1 MAKVARSI
9 GNTPNKSHSESAQP
23 NRSQTNTTIED
34 LDEIFGEPPLLAGEN
49 IKDYEALE
57 HSIRLSIKPVDVLE
71 AMWTRDMVDAQWE
84 ILRLKKIKAAILD
97 ASKHRSLG
105 ALKQERYGPFGSDKE
120 INAKTYSDAL
130 QIMGYP
136 EGALLA
142 KSYVIHL
149 DKLIMIENNILKL
162 ESRRNNA
169 FKELENYRS
178 AKSKKRNAIEDLEV
192 KMAGGK
198 K

>member
-1 MAKVARSI
+1 MAKVTRSI

-23 NRSQTNTTIED
+23 NRSQTNITIEE
-34 LDEIFGEPPLLAGEN
+34 LDEIFGAPPLLSGEN
-49 IKDYEALE
+49 VKDYEALE
-57 HSIRLSIKPVDVLE
+57 HSIRSAIMPVDALE
-71 AMWTRDMVDAQWE
+71 ELWTRDMVDAQWE
-84 ILRLKKIKAAILD
+84 ILRLKKIKTVILD

-105 ALKQERYGPFGSDKE
+105 VLKQERYGIYASDKD
-120 INAKTYSDAL
+120 IGAKTYAEAL

-149 DKLIMIENNILKL
+149 DKLIMIENNIFKL

-169 FKELENYRS
+169 FNELKNYRS
-178 AKSKKRNAIEDLEV
+178 TKSKKRNAIEDLKV
-192 KMAGGK
+192 KTVGGK

>member
-9 GNTPNKSHSESAQP
+9 GNTPNKPHSKTVLP
-23 NRSQTNTTIED
+23 NGSPSNLTIEE
-34 LDEIFGEPPLLAGEN
+34 LDEIFGAPPLLSGEN
-49 IKDYEALE
+49 VKDYEALE
-57 HSIRLSIKPVDVLE
+57 HSIRSAIMPVDALE
-71 AMWTRDMVDAQWE
+71 ELWTRDMVDAQWE
-84 ILRLKKIKAAILD
+84 ILRFKKIKTAILD

-105 ALKQERYGPFGSDKE
+105 VLKQERYGIYASDKD
-120 INAKTYSDAL
+120 IGAKTYAEAL

-149 DKLIMIENNILKL
+149 DKLIMIENNIFKL

-169 FKELENYRS
+169 FNELENYRS
-178 AKSKKRNAIEDLEV
+178 TKSKKRNAIEDLKV
-192 KMAGGK
+192 KTVRGK

>member
-1 MAKVARSI
+1 
-9 GNTPNKSHSESAQP
+9 
-23 NRSQTNTTIED
+23 
-34 LDEIFGEPPLLAGEN
+34 
-49 IKDYEALE
+49 
-57 HSIRLSIKPVDVLE
+57 
-71 AMWTRDMVDAQWE
+71 
-84 ILRLKKIKAAILD
+84 
-97 ASKHRSLG
+97 
-105 ALKQERYGPFGSDKE
+105 
-120 INAKTYSDAL
+120 
-130 QIMGYP
+130 MGYP

-149 DKLIMIENNILKL
+149 DKLIMIENNIHKL

-178 AKSKKRNAIEDLEV
+178 AKSKKRNAIEDFEV

>member
-1 MAKVARSI
+1 MAKVIRSI
-9 GNTPNKSHSESAQP
+9 GNTQNKSHSENAPP
-23 NRSQTNTTIED
+23 NRSQANMTIDE
-34 LDEIFGEPPLLAGEN
+34 LDEIFGEPALLAGEN

-57 HSIRLSIKPVDVLE
+57 HSFRSTIKPVDVLE

-120 INAKTYSDAL
+120 IGAKTYSEAL

-178 AKSKKRNAIEDLEV
+178 AKSKKRNVIEDLEI
-192 KMAGGK
+192 KTAGGK